1 MSDTKG
7 ASALPWMVWS
17 RELSVV
23 EKPFHCLLSTES
35 HHRKNNKIMVK
46 TDETE
51 ADTHLSSPP
60 LKGDKLHE
68 TVSYISHNST

>member
-1 MSDTKG
+1 
-7 ASALPWMVWS
+7 
-17 RELSVV
+17 
-23 EKPFHCLLSTES
+23 
-35 HHRKNNKIMVK
+35 MVK

-51 ADTHLSSPP
+51 ADTHLSSPPP